1 MNNIK
6 KTKHIVLNTL
16 LIVGGAILAFIG
28 VFGIYSNIT
37 DGLEKDASEIG
48 VLPFGLVV
56 LCIGIMMIGSGI
68 VNLRDGD
75 GP

>member
-1 MNNIK
+1 MK

-37 DGLEKDASEIG
+37 DSLEKDASEIG
-48 VLPFGLVV
+48 ALPFGLVV
-56 LCIGIMMIGSGI
+56 LCIGIMMIGSGV